1 MCISLA
7 GHHFGVLGWC
17 RNPEEN
23 IATTLRRALAVG
35 AVVALPYKAEVAP
48 HGGTMAW
55 AGRWRQAPDGC
66 SLWWGWRP
74 GTGYWSTPP
83 GTGPTL
89 QPCSSTFWVRQ
100 AAEPPDKQEGTLPTD
115 NIVLKE

>member
-1 MCISLA
+1 MCITLA

-35 AVVALPYKAEVAP
+35 AVVALTYKAEVAP

-66 SLWWGWRP
+66 MVGMEAWDWILA
-74 GTGYWSTPP
+74 YTPRHRANP
-83 GTGPTL
+83 AALFFHILGKA
-89 QPCSSTFWVRQ
+89 SS
-100 AAEPPDKQEGTLPTD
+100 
-115 NIVLKE
+115 